1 MNLNVT
7 LNRISFI
14 LAGLMCAA
22 SVGVVGARP
31 GTPAAELGGVVEF
44 HYEDGEVVIRLRG
57 AWVQKNPRPLLDCF
71 SKAVLSERNLQID
84 LENVSYVDAAFFGL
98 VILLQ
103 GHQKQHGRQL
113 QIVSLRVPVQRVIES
128 SK

>member
-57 AWVQKNPRPLLDCF
+57 AWVQKNPRPLLD
-71 SKAVLSERNLQID
+71 
-84 LENVSYVDAAFFGL
+84 
-98 VILLQ
+98 

-128 SK
+128 SKFSARCGNE